1 MGRVRV
7 YQAIKPN
14 GEALWEEQR
23 PLAWLEREK
32 GMMTTA
38 YFNAQYMN
46 DPSGMFGVRYDL
58 RFLNYY
64 TIEQRPPLDSLIG
77 VQGADPATSE
87 STSANY
93 FGHCTAG
100 KDPSTGIIY
109 VLGFAFANIAATK
122 HEAFLR
128 TQYYAWEA
136 QGLSVHN
143 VRQESHGPIQAA
155 TQFLMDSNRQNHV
168 NPLPLEI
175 VKPKGSKE
183 ERFDE
188 LIPHMGNGT
197 ILFPGQRGVEG
208 IELASNTGL
217 DEFKKE
223 WASFPLSGRDDLLDA
238 LWIAVDGLLG
248 TSPAAS
254 VVRKTPPDEENPSLL
269 PEEDYPATSPS
280 IIPDAKMPLMRT
292 RRQSVRSGG
301 IMTSLWDSRRRKAG
315 LADF

>member
-1 MGRVRV
+1 
-7 YQAIKPN
+7 
-14 GEALWEEQR
+14 
-23 PLAWLEREK
+23 
-32 GMMTTA
+32 
-38 YFNAQYMN
+38 
-46 DPSGMFGVRYDL
+46 
-58 RFLNYY
+58 
-64 TIEQRPPLDSLIG
+64 
-77 VQGADPATSE
+77 
-87 STSANY
+87 
-93 FGHCTAG
+93 
-100 KDPSTGIIY
+100 
-109 VLGFAFANIAATK
+109 
-122 HEAFLR
+122 
-128 TQYYAWEA
+128 
-136 QGLSVHN
+136 
-143 VRQESHGPIQAA
+143 
-155 TQFLMDSNRQNHV
+155 
-168 NPLPLEI
+168 
-175 VKPKGSKE
+175 
-183 ERFDE
+183 
-188 LIPHMGNGT
+188 MGNGT